1 MWNNTPQL
9 LDECR
14 WKFPPSKEWPK
25 SDLVGR
31 GADLQP
37 ETLIHAYMNGVFPM
51 SSELALGEDDVAWW
65 SPLLRGVIPLDGL
78 RITRSMRRSQ
88 RKFHIKTDTCF
99 ERVMRGCASPDR
111 PGGWINEQFI
121 AAYVELHKLG
131 WAHSVEVFDENEV
144 LVGGLYGV
152 RVGRLFAGESMF
164 HLMRDASKVALMHL
178 VDTMNHDGMTLLDVQ
193 WLTPHLESLGAVEI
207 PRSEYLH
214 RLSVALNP

>member
-14 WKFPPSKEWPK
+14 WKFPPAKEWPK

-51 SSELALGEDDVAWW
+51 SSELALGENDVAWW
-65 SPLLRGVIPLDGL
+65 SPLLRGVIPLDAL
-78 RITRSMRRSQ
+78 RVTRSMRRSQ
-88 RKFHIKTDTCF
+88 RKFHIKIDTCF
-99 ERVMRGCASPDR
+99 ERVMRGCASPER

-121 AAYVELHKLG
+121 SAYVELHKLG

-144 LVGGLYGV
+144 G
-152 RVGRLFAGESMF
+152 
-164 HLMRDASKVALMHL
+164 DASTYDNPHQYAKGFKYVL
-178 VDTMNHDGMTLLDVQ
+178 VNGAITIENGVHIGTRKGM
-193 WLTPHLESLGAVEI
+193 AI
-207 PRSEYLH
+207 R
-214 RLSVALNP
+214 NKNN

>member
-1 MWNNTPQL
+1 MWNDTPQV

-14 WKFPPSKEWPK
+14 WKFPPPREWPK

-51 SSELALGEDDVAWW
+51 SSELALGADDVAWW
-65 SPLLRGVIPLDGL
+65 SPLLRGVIPLDAL

-88 RKFHIKTDTCF
+88 RKFHIKIDTCF

-121 AAYVELHKLG
+121 TAYVELHKLG
-131 WAHSVEVFDENEV
+131 WAHTFEAVPYN
-144 LVGGLYGV
+144 
-152 RVGRLFAGESMF
+152 
-164 HLMRDASKVALMHL
+164 HLTAPKHLTCTPPL
-178 VDTMNHDGMTLLDVQ
+178 VD
-193 WLTPHLESLGAVEI
+193 E
-207 PRSEYLH
+207 
-214 RLSVALNP
+214 AL